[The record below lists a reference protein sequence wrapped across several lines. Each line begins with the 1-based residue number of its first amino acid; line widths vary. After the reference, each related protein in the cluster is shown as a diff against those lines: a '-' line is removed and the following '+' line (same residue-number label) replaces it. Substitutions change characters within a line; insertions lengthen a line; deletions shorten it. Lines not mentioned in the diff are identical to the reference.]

1 MAEKDRERAE
11 KAITVTASAF
21 PIELWRK
28 WEESCQ
34 KDFGDCRWIK
44 MWHDHIR
51 SKEADKIEALE
62 KSIAELESKGK
73 EEKKEEEEF
82 VETMGGKVKKGG
94 D

>member
-1 MAEKDRERAE
+1 MEEVGRELPER
-11 KAITVTASAF
+11 
-21 PIELWRK
+21 LW
-28 WEESCQ
+28 
-34 KDFGDCRWIK
+34 GLPWIK

-62 KSIAELESKGK
+62 KRIVELESKGK